1 MLVIEATGRKVNDA
15 IAAGLAQVGK
25 SLSDVEVEIIDHGGI
40 FRKAKVRITVEGEDP
55 PAPVRETKDED
66 RIIIPSKS
74 EREKNRNAFGDKK
87 RRDDRRNE
95 EKADKPQKTEKYEK
109 EISRSETVKER
120 KPLEK
125 KTENVSDDKKA
136 EKEKQIKEPRKG
148 TPITAEVSEKAVNF
162 VKELVVKMGI
172 EAEVLSTVEDDE
184 LHIEIKTDNG
194 AVIGYH
200 GEVLNSIE
208 YLVSYSLNRDSE
220 NYYRV
225 IVDSNGYREKRKGTL
240 EDIAKRM
247 AAKCIRTHHKVALDP
262 MNSSERKI
270 IHSALSDNEQIITR
284 SEGHEP
290 NRYVIIFYKR
300 NK

>member
-15 IAAGLAQVGK
+15 IEAGLTQLGK

-40 FRKAKVRITVEGEDP
+40 FRKAKVRITVEGEE
-55 PAPVRETKDED
+55 PAATVKETKDED
-66 RIIIPSKS
+66 RIIIPKKS
-74 EREKNRNAFGDKK
+74 DREQQKHSFKDK
-87 RRDDRRNE
+87 RRQDVHE
-95 EKADKPQKTEKYEK
+95 KTEKNEKVEK
-109 EISRSETVKER
+109 ECKQGDNVKEQ
-120 KPLEK
+120 KPCEKKAESVVAKEK
-125 KTENVSDDKKA
+125 KTEKTA
-136 EKEKQIKEPRKG
+136 PAKEKPIKEQRKG
-148 TPITAEVSEKAVNF
+148 APITEEVNAKAVAF
-162 VKELVVKMGI
+162 AKELIEKMGI
-172 EAEVLSTVEDDE
+172 DGEVVSEIIDDE
-184 LHIEIKTDNG
+184 LHIEIKSDSG

-208 YLVSYSLNRDSE
+208 YLLSYLLNKDSE
-220 NYYRV
+220 NYYRIV
-225 IVDSNGYREKRKGTL
+225 VDSNGYREKRKGTL

-262 MNSSERKI
+262 MNSNERKI
-270 IHSALSDNEQIITR
+270 IHSVLSDNEQIITR